1 MLEIMLSIMPKLKE
15 QELLKH
21 KNVGSLSQRISDK
34 TGNYSSSSP
43 RAKIY
48 DIDFKTLSNKFEDI
62 LSKRKK
68 RRLKNRK
75 EVFNF
80 MYKYNELIEE
90 GIIKICKGRYENP
103 SIMQN
108 ETTSSIDDTVELCM
122 YFCPYSKSTLWLIID
137 VLNHQDYNLSRE
149 YLIKALDGIS
159 SAIQMQKNKEEHYLA
174 NVGGTGMNS
183 ESLEKLVLVLPPYL
197 PPIDEEQHKY
207 TLVLDLDE
215 TLVHYFQTEEEG
227 KCLVRPDAEEFLA
240 EMCKYYEVVIFTA
253 AMQDYAD
260 WVIDQIDPNG

>member
-15 QELLKH
+15 QELSKH
-21 KNVGSLSQRISDK
+21 KNAGPLSQRISER

-48 DIDFKTLSNKFEDI
+48 DIDFKTLGNKFEEI
-62 LSKRKK
+62 LTKRKK

-80 MYKYNELIEE
+80 MQKYNELIEE
-90 GIIKICKGRYENP
+90 GILKICKGRYENP
-103 SIMQN
+103 SIMQS
-108 ETTSSIDDTVELCM
+108 ESTSSIDDTIELCG
-122 YFCPYSKSTLWLIID
+122 YFCSYSKSTLWLIID

-174 NVGGTGMNS
+174 NVGGTGMVS
-183 ESLEKLVLVLPPYL
+183 DSLEKLPMVMPPYL
-197 PPIDEEQHKY
+197 PPIDDSQYKY

-215 TLVHYFQTEEEG
+215 TLVHYFQTEDDG
-227 KCLVRPDAEEFLA
+227 TCLIRPDAEEFLA
-240 EMCKYYEVVIFTA
+240 EM
-253 AMQDYAD
+253 
-260 WVIDQIDPNG
+260 